1 MLLLQELVW
10 QLKQRGQRAS
20 GEGGRCLAWMAAL
33 IRPWETQTQKTMA
46 VAGWSQAK
54 IFKA

>member
-46 VAGWSQAK
+46 GWSQDK